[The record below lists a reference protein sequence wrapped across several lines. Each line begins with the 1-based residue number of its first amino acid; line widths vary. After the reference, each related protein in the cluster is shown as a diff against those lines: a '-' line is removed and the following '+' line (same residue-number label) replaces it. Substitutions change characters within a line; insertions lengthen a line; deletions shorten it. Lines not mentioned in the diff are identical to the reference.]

1 MITYR
6 FRHMN
11 GRMYEATV
19 NRIDNA
25 LPEIQKRIEHQLER
39 MERENEKR
47 SINVQSV
54 QRKDHRDVR

>member
-25 LPEIQKRIEHQLER
+25 LPEIEKRIEYQLKKIE
-39 MERENEKR
+39 EKKENDDEKGE
-47 SINVQSV
+47 V
-54 QRKDHRDVR
+54 DVR